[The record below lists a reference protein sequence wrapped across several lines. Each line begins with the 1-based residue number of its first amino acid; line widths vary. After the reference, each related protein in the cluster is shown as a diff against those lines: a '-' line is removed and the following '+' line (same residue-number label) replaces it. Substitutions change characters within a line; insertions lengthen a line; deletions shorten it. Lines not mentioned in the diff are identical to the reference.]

1 MLQALEIALAA
12 GKRILESIN
21 ASKRPTIES
30 PAIMVSELIGVP
42 VNTRQ
47 GIMRSIRLRGPDY
60 FFFLFI
66 FLVYVN
72 MQPVEL

>member
-1 MLQALEIALAA
+1 MLQALEIALTA
-12 GKRILESIN
+12 GKRILERIN
-21 ASKRPTIES
+21 ESKRPTIES

-47 GIMRSIRLRGPDY
+47 GIMRGIRLRGPDY
-60 FFFLFI
+60 LFF